1 MNDIV
6 ELLTAHRSVRH
17 FKPDP
22 VPDEHLEAA
31 VRAGQQAATS
41 SNIQAYAA
49 IRITDPAVRSRLV
62 SLTGGQEKVAAC
74 PLFLA
79 ICGDVRRH
87 RLLAARAG
95 VSHASNLEGFM
106 LAVIDAT
113 LFAQNM
119 VVAFESMG
127 YGTCYIG
134 GLRNDL
140 EALHQVLRTPEGVWP
155 LFGLCVGT
163 PDRETSVRPRLP
175 SGAVVFDDAY
185 PDDDAM
191 LAAVDEYDR
200 NIAEWYRSNRMK
212 TPDWSSRIRRH
223 FEELHRTG
231 NSAWYRGAGASF
243 E

>member
-1 MNDIV
+1 MTDVIDV
-6 ELLTAHRSVRH
+6 LLAHRSVRR
-17 FKPDP
+17 FK
-22 VPDEHLEAA
+22 DEPIPEEDLLRA

-41 SNIQAYAA
+41 SNIQGYCA
-49 IRITDPAVRSRLV
+49 IRVTDPVTRAALV
-62 SLTGGQEKVAAC
+62 PLTGGQAKVADC

-79 ICGDVRRH
+79 ICGDTRRH
-87 RLLAARAG
+87 RLLAARDGADYQP
-95 VSHASNLEGFM
+95 NLEGFM

-127 YGTCYIG
+127 YGTCYVG

-140 EALHQVLRTPEGVWP
+140 SALHEVLRTPAGVWP
-155 LFGLCVGT
+155 IFGLCVGT
-163 PDRETSVRPRLP
+163 PDQETSVRPRLAP
-175 SGAVVFDDAY
+175 RTVLFDDVY
-185 PDDDAM
+185 PDDDAV

-200 NIAEWYRSNRMK
+200 TIADWYRANGMK

-231 NSAWYRGAGASF
+231 NSAWYRDAGASF

>member
-1 MNDIV
+1 MNDV
-6 ELLTAHRSVRH
+6 VDLLAAHRSVRR
-17 FKPDP
+17 FKSDP
-22 VPDEHLEAA
+22 IPEADLHAA

-49 IRITDPAVRSRLV
+49 IRITDPTVRERLV
-62 SLTGGQEKVAAC
+62 TLTGGQEKVAAC

-87 RLLAARAG
+87 RLLAARAE
-95 VSHASNLEGFM
+95 VPHASNLEGFM

-140 EALHQVLRTPEGVWP
+140 AGLHEVLGTPEGVWP
-155 LFGLCVGT
+155 LFGLCVGV
-163 PDRETSVRPRLP
+163 PDQETSVRPRIGP
-175 SGAVVFDDAY
+175 EAVLFDDVY
-185 PDDDAM
+185 PDDDAVF
-191 LAAVDEYDR
+191 AAVDDYDR
-200 NIAEWYRSNRMK
+200 VIADWYRANGIK

-223 FEELHRTG
+223 FEALHRTG
-231 NSAWYRGAGASF
+231 NSAWYREAGASF

>member
-1 MNDIV
+1 MNDV
-6 ELLTAHRSVRH
+6 VDLLAAHRSVRR
-17 FKPDP
+17 FKSDP

-49 IRITDPAVRSRLV
+49 IRITDPAVRDRLV

-87 RLLAARAG
+87 RLLAARAN
-95 VSHASNLEGFM
+95 VTHASNLEGFM

-140 EALHQVLRTPEGVWP
+140 PALHEVLRTPAGVWP

-163 PDRETSVRPRLP
+163 PDQETSVRPRLAP
-175 SGAVVFDDAY
+175 GTVLFDDVY
-185 PDDDAM
+185 PDDDAV
-191 LAAVDEYDR
+191 LAAVDDYDR
-200 NIAEWYRSNRMK
+200 TIADWYRANRMK

>member
-1 MNDIV
+1 MNDV
-6 ELLTAHRSVRH
+6 VDLLTAHRSVRR

-22 VPDEHLEAA
+22 IPEEHLQAA
-31 VRAGQQAATS
+31 IRAGQQAATS

-49 IRITDPAVRSRLV
+49 IRITDPAVRDRLV

-87 RLLAARAG
+87 RLIAARAD
-95 VSHASNLEGFM
+95 VPHASNLEEFL

-140 EALHQVLRTPEGVWP
+140 PALHEVLRTPEGVWP

-163 PDRETSVRPRLP
+163 PDQETSVRPRLDP
-175 SGAVVFDDAY
+175 ETVLFDDVY
-185 PDDDAM
+185 PDDAAV
-191 LAAVDEYDR
+191 LAAVDQYDR
-200 NIAEWYRSNRMK
+200 TITDWYRSNRMK
-212 TPDWSSRIRRH
+212 TPNWSSRIQRQ
-223 FEELHRTG
+223 FEELRRTG
-231 NSAWYRGAGASF
+231 NSAWYQGAGASF

>member
-1 MNDIV
+1 MNDV
-6 ELLTAHRSVRH
+6 VDLLTAHRSVRR

-22 VPDEHLEAA
+22 IPEEHLQAA
-31 VRAGQQAATS
+31 IRAGQQAATS

-49 IRITDPAVRSRLV
+49 IRITDPAVRDRLI

-87 RLLAARAG
+87 RLIAARAD
-95 VSHASNLEGFM
+95 VPHASNLEEFL

-140 EALHQVLRTPEGVWP
+140 PALHEVLRTPEGVWP
-155 LFGLCVGT
+155 LLGCAS
-163 PDRETSVRPRLP
+163 EH
-175 SGAVVFDDAY
+175 
-185 PDDDAM
+185 
-191 LAAVDEYDR
+191 
-200 NIAEWYRSNRMK
+200 
-212 TPDWSSRIRRH
+212 RIRR
-223 FEELHRTG
+223 R
-231 NSAWYRGAGASF
+231 R
-243 E
+243 